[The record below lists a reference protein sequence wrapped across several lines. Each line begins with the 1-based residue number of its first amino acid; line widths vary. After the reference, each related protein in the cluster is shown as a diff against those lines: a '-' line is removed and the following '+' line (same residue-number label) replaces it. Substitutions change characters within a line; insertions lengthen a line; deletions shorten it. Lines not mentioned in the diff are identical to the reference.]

1 MASISVFDVSWSDGS
16 GSNEDNSST
25 SIDTQALV
33 QNAIQQSTNSSSAL
47 TQSNLRMHNA
57 MTATATNRKDE
68 MMSLVAN
75 EMNELTSSEREAVYN
90 DLHGIISKPEV
101 ALLEESQEVIERAI
115 TDTRNEIASVRLKTA
130 YNKALFL
137 NPEYVNSNEFML
149 MFLRSCK
156 FDPKQTANKIVDH
169 FKYKLDL
176 FGYDNLGRDLMYDD
190 LDQGTKNALGSGAV
204 QILPQRDNAGR
215 AIVFYAI
222 DKLRYDKVD
231 SQVSLSF
238 CWYVLFCMKW
248 YDLTSF
254 FTSL

>member
-33 QNAIQQSTNSSSAL
+33 QNAIQQSSNSNVNAL

-57 MTATATNRKDE
+57 MTANNRKDE

-90 DLHGIISKPEV
+90 DLHGISRKTEL
-101 ALLEESQEVIERAI
+101 AEESQEVMERAI

-149 MFLRSCK
+149 MFLRSCR

-222 DKLRYDKVD
+222 DKLCYDKVD

-238 CWYVLFCMKW
+238 CWYVLCFAGYSMI
-248 YDLTSF
+248 
-254 FTSL
+254 